1 MKESSSTTR
10 AMNISSWSRS
20 STSICSLVLLLGY
33 LSPSH
38 GSTSTRFVNN
48 GYHSPSSS
56 RRIGIAFV
64 SSKSNHHT
72 TSNDIK
78 SNVNNYEKK
87 SFQRNKNEKEKKQKR
102 KDNPYPNNQ
111 YEEDQFSSGKI
122 DTRTRNMILMT
133 NSPPPSPSSS
143 SSKKYHPPWLEN
155 TKLSNYQPSQS
166 QQNKIDQSKAK
177 YNLYTLRQKLHIHHL
192 NHPTQFTI
200 KDITS
205 VINSIFVASQNN
217 LLLISSTALFL
228 SLLLDI
234 DEDYGNYYDND
245 DNSNDTNDGD
255 SNEKKEKFI
264 FISKDTLVASSF
276 HYCECVIARE
286 MGLYDVIHSVM
297 RSTTSKS
304 TSKILDRVDLEQ
316 DLMLINA
323 GTSTQENIDNNQE
336 DWNNLEIMKDD
347 EDDDNVLAID
357 IPSGNT
363 RTRKHRNHDDE
374 TDFDDVDEND
384 DDDGSTTTFKTL
396 SSSSLVSQRQNQSH
410 DNHQKD
416 QDMITSASNDNDID
430 ENINVSNKINNEQI
444 HTLNIASFGP
454 KATQIYQNVARLKRT
469 EIMSHAMLPRM
480 KSLSSSS
487 SFSSI
492 SISKVSP
499 SPEKA
504 ASLRGLL
511 LSTTNGDWN
520 ALAIRLTASL
530 YRLRGILHH
539 QQQNYYKNVYENEEE
554 SQAYNKEIVREAREA
569 LQIYAPLAQRLGM
582 KKLKME
588 LENQAFRILYK
599 RQYIIAKSL
608 YMKSGVGENIDSGGI
623 TAVATFLESEIEKIL
638 HSDAWLV
645 DKLDRLTISG
655 RVKQPYSLWKKLLSI
670 KRQRVNMKKKL
681 RLTPATIK
689 GLIDNTKNST
699 TDGFDP
705 KVKPTIVAPTNSQQH
720 VFESNNVPSI
730 SSVQDA
736 IALRVIFKAKQD
748 VGQNQESNKSL
759 EKFLCYY
766 IQNRLIKSWPVVD
779 ESRIKDYISQ
789 PKPNGYQSLHHTSFV
804 YRFGQCWPFEV
815 QVRTEDMH
823 TKSEFGVASHWE
835 YKLQGSGLK
844 TTNTLP
850 DQPKTY
856 PSLLLDSEDNVFE
869 KEKLLLSAVSNDNVR
884 SPIPSLQPTAII
896 ESYINALDTAR
907 GHLLKNNVFIFFL
920 PSNVAAR
927 EGKVL
932 GIPAGSTV
940 LDAFT
945 EICSRCQVN
954 PASCFKN
961 GKFDAYVN
969 GQQASMNNELKTGD
983 TLIIPALDG
992 QVIKL

>member
-1 MKESSSTTR
+1 
-10 AMNISSWSRS
+10 MNMSSWSSRS
-20 STSICSLVLLLGY
+20 IYSLVLLLGY
-33 LSPSH
+33 YLSPSNC
-38 GSTSTRFVNN
+38 STSTTFGNN
-48 GYHSPSSS
+48 CYHSPSSS

-72 TSNDIK
+72 ISNDIK
-78 SNVNNYEKK
+78 NQNNYEKK
-87 SFQRNKNEKEKKQKR
+87 SFQRIKKKKKQKQKQKR
-102 KDNPYPNNQ
+102 KDHPNNQ
-111 YEEDQFSSGKI
+111 YEEDQFSSGK
-122 DTRTRNMILMT
+122 TGNMILMS
-133 NSPPPSPSSS
+133 NSSSPSSS
-143 SSKKYHPPWLEN
+143 SSSKNYYPPWLEN

-166 QQNKIDQSKAK
+166 QQNNIDQSKAK

-192 NHPTQFTI
+192 NHPRQFTI

-228 SLLLDI
+228 SLLLDVE
-234 DEDYGNYYDND
+234 EDYGDYDND
-245 DNSNDTNDGD
+245 DNSNDSNAGD
-255 SNEKKEKFI
+255 SNDKKEKFI

-297 RSTTSKS
+297 RSTTRKS
-304 TSKILDRVDLEQ
+304 TSKTLDRVDMEQ
-316 DLMLINA
+316 DFILMS
-323 GTSTQENIDNNQE
+323 TSTNTQKNIDYNQE
-336 DWNNLEIMKDD
+336 DWNYVEIMKDD
-347 EDDDNVLAID
+347 VDVDDNFLAID
-357 IPSGNT
+357 ISSGKT
-363 RTRKHRNHDDE
+363 RTRKHRYNDDE
-374 TDFDDVDEND
+374 TDFDHDDENN
-384 DDDGSTTTFKTL
+384 DDGSTTTL

-416 QDMITSASNDNDID
+416 QDTITSASNNNDID
-430 ENINVSNKINNEQI
+430 ENINISNKINNDQI
-444 HTLNIASFGP
+444 NTLNIASFGP

-469 EIMSHAMLPRM
+469 EIMSHAMLPRT

-487 SFSSI
+487 SLSSI

-530 YRLRGILHH
+530 YRLRGILHQ
-539 QQQNYYKNVYENEEE
+539 QQQNYYKNVYENDEE
-554 SQAYNKEIVREAREA
+554 SQTYNKEIVREAREA

-623 TAVATFLESEIEKIL
+623 AAVATFLESEIEKIL

-655 RVKQPYSLWKKLLSI
+655 RVKQPYSLWKKLLNI
-670 KRQRVNMKKKL
+670 RKQRVNMKKKL
-681 RLTPATIK
+681 KLTSATIK
-689 GLIDNTKNST
+689 GSIDDTKNST
-699 TDGFDP
+699 TNGCDP
-705 KVKPTIVAPTNSQQH
+705 KVSPTIKAPTSSQQH
-720 VFESNNVPSI
+720 LFESNVPSI

-759 EKFLCYY
+759 ENFLCYY

-804 YRFGQCWPFEV
+804 YRFGQYWPFEV

-844 TTNTLP
+844 TTNTLAN
-850 DQPKTY
+850 QPKTY

-869 KEKLLLSAVSNDNVR
+869 KEKPAVVSALSNDGVG
-884 SPIPSLQPTAII
+884 SPIPSLQATAVI

-945 EICSRCQVN
+945 EICSRCQLN
-954 PASCFKN
+954 PASCFRN
-961 GKFDAYVN
+961 GKIDAYVN
-969 GQQASMNNELKTGD
+969 GQEASMNNELKTGD
-983 TLIIPALDG
+983 TLIIPGLDG
-992 QVIKL
+992 KVIKL